1 MDKNLYMPESTR
13 GISIPNW
20 LTRVSLTDSFEES
33 FEKIFYTHAPNI
45 FPDYYCLDFKI
56 KVSSHAGAT
65 IPDFALIAKDY
76 SSWAIGEV
84 ELVSHNLTEHV
95 IPQIEKFILGSYD
108 DAAIVTKLSQKYPHL
123 DANKVRDLLRT
134 QGPEVFVVANEYLI
148 EWKLPLARRGVKY
161 LSVEVY
167 SSPHSERIIH
177 VCGDRT
183 NARLVKLADGQP
195 GPEIIGMKTVALNKP
210 LEGVGETMVLIVD
223 GALVEWSYITDNNT
237 SLLITTK
244 SFKHFKDKYTLY
256 QNPIT
261 ESLHL
266 L

>member
-1 MDKNLYMPESTR
+1 MDKNLYLPESTR
-13 GISIPNW
+13 GMTIPNW

-33 FEKIFYTHAPNI
+33 FERIFYTHASSI
-45 FPDYYCLDFKI
+45 FPDFYCLDFKI

-95 IPQIEKFILGSYD
+95 IPQIEKFILGLYD
-108 DAAIVTKLSQKYPHL
+108 DAAIVSKLSHKHPHL
-123 DANKVRDLLRT
+123 DANKVRDLLRS
-134 QGPEVFVVANEYLI
+134 QQPEVFVVANEYLV

-183 NARLVKLADGQP
+183 NARLVKLADCQP
-195 GPEIIGMKTVALNKP
+195 GPEIIGMKTVSLNKP
-210 LEGVGETMVLIVD
+210 LEGVGETLIIIVD

-237 SLLITTK
+237 ALFITTK

-261 ESLHL
+261 ASIHL